1 MTALQQMRNVV
12 RIVGARHMV
21 DVELF
26 GESGGETLES
36 KEALTHAQAVL
47 DWLEGLVS
55 APEQPQCARTVT
67 IDIGGVHKP

>member
-12 RIVGARHMV
+12 RIIGARHMI

-26 GESGGETLES
+26 GESGGETLET
-36 KEALTHAQAVL
+36 KKALEHAQAVL

-55 APEQPQCARTVT
+55 TPETAGHYRTVT

>member
-1 MTALQQMRNVV
+1 MIDM
-12 RIVGARHMV
+12 
-21 DVELF
+21 ELF

-55 APEQPQCARTVT
+55 APENTGHCHTVT
-67 IDIGGVHKP
+67 IDIGGAYKP